1 MNIDVSELKAA
12 LKDLSQRFQTLG
24 GIFDIAGKEAR
35 TAELE
40 KLMGR
45 QDFWDNPESGRD
57 VLKERSELN
66 DIILSW
72 RTLASEIEDNELLFD
87 MAVEEDD
94 EGNLKDV
101 QRKLKE
107 LQAKHREME
116 LWQMLSDENDDKNA
130 IVTINAGA
138 GGTEAQDW
146 TEMLLRMYLR
156 WCERKGLKVD
166 MIDLLEG
173 EEAGVKNVTFTVS
186 GPHAHGMLKA
196 ESGVHRLVR
205 ISPFDASGRRHTSF
219 AAVLVFPEIDDKIEI
234 EVKQAD
240 LRVDT
245 FRASGAGG
253 QHVNKT
259 SSAVRLTHL
268 PTGIVVQCQNEKSQ
282 HRNREIALKILKAR
296 LYEREKRAQ
305 QAKMQQTHD
314 NLDDIAWGN
323 QIRSYV
329 LQPYRLVKDHRTNV
343 EKGNVES
350 VLDGE
355 LDDFIEA
362 YLLSSLNVRQNAAGS
377 GGSQP

>member
-1 MNIDVSELKAA
+1 MFPNSSAPLRSFLKNFKHWEA
-12 LKDLSQRFQTLG
+12 
-24 GIFDIAGKEAR
+24 IFDIAGKEAR
-35 TAELE
+35 SAELE
-40 KLMGR
+40 KLMAR

-66 DIILSW
+66 GIIVSW
-72 RTLASEIEDNELLFD
+72 RTLAGQIEDNELLFD

-94 EGNLKDV
+94 EANLLEV

-107 LQAKHREME
+107 LRQTYREME
-116 LWQMLSDENDDKNA
+116 LLQMLSDENDDKNA
-130 IVTINAGA
+130 IVSINAGA

-156 WCERKGLKVD
+156 WCERKNLKVD

-186 GPHAHGMLKA
+186 GSHAYGMLKA

-219 AAVLVFPEIDDKIEI
+219 AAVLVFPEIDDRIEI
-234 EVKQAD
+234 EVKQSD

-329 LQPYRLVKDHRTNV
+329 MQPYRLVKDHRTNV

-355 LDDFIEA
+355 LDDFI
-362 YLLSSLNVRQNAAGS
+362 
-377 GGSQP
+377 

>member
-1 MNIDVSELKAA
+1 MEV
-12 LKDLSQRFQTLG
+12 
-24 GIFDIAGKEAR
+24 IFDIVGKETR
-35 TAELE
+35 SAELE
-40 KLMGR
+40 RLMAK
-45 QDFWDNPESGRD
+45 QDFWESQEASRD

-66 DIILSW
+66 EMILTW
-72 RTLASEIEDNELLFD
+72 RNLAAELEDNDLLFE
-87 MAVEEDD
+87 MAVEEQD
-94 EGNLKDV
+94 ELNLQEVK
-101 QRKLKE
+101 RKLNE
-107 LQAKHREME
+107 LQKKYRELE
-116 LWQMLSDENDDKNA
+116 LRQMLSDENDDKNA
-130 IVTINAGA
+130 IVSINAGA

-156 WCERKGLKVD
+156 WCEKKNFKVE

-173 EEAGVKNVTFTVS
+173 EEAGVKNVTFTAS
-186 GPHAHGMLKA
+186 GPYANGMLKA

-219 AAVLVFPEIDDKIEI
+219 AAVLVFPEIDDKIEVEI
-234 EVKQAD
+234 KQSD

-245 FRASGAGG
+245 YRASGAGG

-259 SSAVRLTHL
+259 SSAVRITHM

-282 HRNREIALKILKAR
+282 HRNRDIALKILKAR
-296 LYEREKRAQ
+296 LYERERRAQ
-305 QAKMQQTHD
+305 KLKMQETHD
-314 NLDDIAWGN
+314 NLDEIAWGN

-329 LQPYRLVKDHRTNV
+329 MQPYRLVKDHRTNV

-362 YLLSSLNVRQNAAGS
+362 YLLSSLSAKESAAGVA
-377 GGSQP
+377 

>member
-1 MNIDVSELKAA
+1 MAK
-12 LKDLSQRFQTLG
+12 
-24 GIFDIAGKEAR
+24 
-35 TAELE
+35 
-40 KLMGR
+40 
-45 QDFWDNPESGRD
+45 QDFWDNPEVSRD

-66 DIILSW
+66 GIIQTW
-72 RTLASEIEDNELLFD
+72 RNLTGEMEDNELLFD
-87 MAVEEDD
+87 MAVEEQD
-94 EGNLKDV
+94 ESNLKEV

-107 LQAKHREME
+107 LQNKYRELE

-130 IVTINAGA
+130 IVSINAGA

-156 WCERKGLKVD
+156 WCERKNFKVQ

-173 EEAGVKNVTFTVS
+173 EEAGIKSVTFTAS
-186 GPHAHGMLKA
+186 GAYAYGMLKA

-219 AAVLVFPEIDDKIEI
+219 AAVLVFPEIDDKIEVEI
-234 EVKQAD
+234 KQSD

-282 HRNREIALKILKAR
+282 HRNRDIAMRILKAR
-296 LYEREKRAQ
+296 LYERERRVQ
-305 QAKMQQTHD
+305 QAKIQETHD
-314 NLDDIAWGN
+314 NLDEIAWGN

-329 LQPYRLVKDHRTNV
+329 MQPYRLVKDHRTNL

-362 YLLSSLNVRQNAAGS
+362 YLLSSITTKESTAGTA
-377 GGSQP
+377 

>member
-1 MNIDVSELKAA
+1 MIFQSLEIHSKSCLKNF
-12 LKDLSQRFQTLG
+12 KPWED
-24 GIFDIAGKEAR
+24 IFDIAGKQAR
-35 TAELE
+35 SNELE
-40 KLMGR
+40 KMVAK
-45 QDFWDNPESGRD
+45 QDFWENPEASRD
-57 VLKERSELN
+57 VLKERSGLN
-66 DIILSW
+66 EIIRTW
-72 RTLASEIEDNELLFD
+72 RDLASEMEDNELLFD
-87 MAVEEDD
+87 MAVEEQD
-94 EGNLKDV
+94 ESNLKEV
-101 QRKLKE
+101 QRKLSE
-107 LQAKHREME
+107 LQKKYRELE
-116 LWQMLSDENDDKNA
+116 LWQTLSDENDDKNA
-130 IVTINAGA
+130 IVSINAGA

-146 TEMLLRMYLR
+146 AEMLLRMYLR
-156 WCERKGLKVD
+156 WCEKKNFKVE

-173 EEAGVKNVTFTVS
+173 EEAGIKSATFTVS
-186 GPHAHGMLKA
+186 GPYAHGMLKA

-219 AAVLVFPEIDDKIEI
+219 AAVLVFPEIDDKIDI
-234 EVKQAD
+234 EVKQSD

-245 FRASGAGG
+245 YRASGAGG

-282 HRNREIALKILKAR
+282 HRNRDIAMKILKAR

-305 QAKMQQTHD
+305 QAKMQETHD
-314 NLDDIAWGN
+314 NLDGIAWGS

-350 VLDGE
+350 VLGGE

-362 YLLSSLNVRQNAAGS
+362 YLLNSMTAKDSAAGTA
-377 GGSQP
+377 